1 MKEKLRDLLES
12 EGLKPGQFTE
22 MVGINPAGVS
32 HLLAGRNKPGF
43 ELLQKILRRF
53 PRVSPD
59 WLLIDEGP
67 MYRTDERNDFSTAT
81 AEPAPFQEPAP
92 TATPTSTNLFETP
105 SAPTAAQQKEIATM
119 GQHSGREVARVI
131 VCYTDHTFES
141 FTPSAKI

>member
-12 EGLKPGQFTE
+12 EGLKPGQFAE

-59 WLLIDEGP
+59 WLLINEGP

-81 AEPAPFQEPAP
+81 AEPAPSKETAP
-92 TATPTSTNLFETP
+92 TTTPDPMNLFETP
-105 SAPTAAQQKEIATM
+105 SAPTTAPQKAMETTA
-119 GQHSGREVARVI
+119 QHSGREVARVI

>member
-1 MKEKLRDLLES
+1 MKEKMRDLLES
-12 EGLKPGQFTE
+12 EGLKPGQFAE

-59 WLLIDEGP
+59 WLLMDEGP
-67 MYRTDERNDFSTAT
+67 MYRTDERNDFATAT
-81 AEPAPFQEPAP
+81 TGAAPIKDAAP
-92 TATPTSTNLFETP
+92 TTTPDPMNLFEVPSVAT
-105 SAPTAAQQKEIATM
+105 SAPQKEIATTP
-119 GQHSGREVARVI
+119 QHSGREVARVI

-141 FTPSAKI
+141 FTPSAKN

>member
-12 EGLKPGQFTE
+12 EGLKPGQFAE

-67 MYRTDERNDFSTAT
+67 MYRTDERISSTAT
-81 AEPAPFQEPAP
+81 AEPAPSKETAP
-92 TATPTSTNLFETP
+92 TTTPDLMNLFETP
-105 SAPTAAQQKEIATM
+105 SAPTATQQKEIATM